1 VVHEGKARVR
11 TKFLKILITI
21 TAIVVCTCACAF
33 AGESPVLSGT
43 PTRVVVLGTG
53 TPVPDPERSGPAV
66 AVVVN
71 GRAYL
76 VDCGPGIVRRAAA
89 AFEKDGIKALD
100 VTSLNIVF
108 ITHLHSDHTLGY
120 PDLIF
125 SPWVMGRTETLEA
138 YGPHGLKSM
147 TNHIERAWAED
158 VRIRREDLEHANAT
172 GYKVDV
178 HEIKPGVVYRDENV
192 KVTAFLVK
200 HGIWKEAYGYA
211 FETKDRKIVISG
223 DTAPT
228 EAVVEACNGCDVLLH
243 ESYNPRGDQMDIPHW
258 NQYFRTF
265 HTSPGELGD
274 IARRAHPKLLVVYHQ
289 VLLRLPEEDLA
300 RQIGKEYSGK
310 WVMAKDLGVY

>member
-1 VVHEGKARVR
+1 M
-11 TKFLKILITI
+11 KILITI
-21 TAIVVCTCACAF
+21 TAIVACTFTCPGAF

-76 VDCGPGIVRRAAA
+76 VDCGAGIVRRAAA
-89 AFEKDGIKALD
+89 AFQEDGIKALD
-100 VTSLNIVF
+100 DTSLNIVF

-125 SPWVMGRTETLEA
+125 TPWVMGRTETLQA

-158 VRIRREDLEHANAT
+158 VRVRREGLEQANAT

-228 EAVVEACNGCDVLLH
+228 DAVVKACDGCDLLLH
-243 ESYNPRGDQMDIPHW
+243 EVYNAKGEQLHIPHW
-258 NQYFRTF
+258 DQYFRTF
-265 HTSPGELGD
+265 HTSPTELAD

-289 VLLRLPEEDLA
+289 VMLGLPEEDLE

-310 WVMAKDLGVY
+310 WVMGKDLGVY